1 VSLTSQPNPTTDA
14 APVWAA
20 VPNFSRPGEP
30 SARVPAGWRR
40 HPLRVM
46 VRGILFGGSL
56 LVAAA
61 DYLFR
66 VKLAGRSGSVRARAE
81 WSGRCARRWLRV
93 LGVSVTQEGVPP
105 CYGLLV
111 SNHVGY
117 LDILVLGAVQPMVF
131 VAKSETRGWPVFGA
145 MIRRAGTVFIRRDR
159 VHDLRRVLGELPPPV
174 ERLPLEEG
182 VVVSFFPAC
191 TSTDGSTVLPFRPA
205 LLAPAVRRGWPVTPA
220 WLDFRL
226 EAGDGTAADEV
237 CWWGE
242 TTLAPHLLNLF
253 AKRRIHARVVFG
265 EPQPAGDDRKI
276 LGQRLRERTRALG
289 RLDERQAMA

>member
-1 VSLTSQPNPTTDA
+1 MTGA
-14 APVWAA
+14 APVRAA
-20 VPNFSRPGEP
+20 VPNFSRPGEL

-40 HPLRVM
+40 HPLRVA
-46 VRGILFGGSL
+46 VRGALFGGSL

-66 VKLAGRSGSVRARAE
+66 VRLAGRSGSVRARAE

-93 LGVSVTQEGVPP
+93 LGVSVTQVGVPP
-105 CYGLLV
+105 QSGLLV

-117 LDILVLGAVQPMVF
+117 LDILVLGTVQPMVF
-131 VAKSETRGWPVFGA
+131 VAKSETRAWPLFGA
-145 MIRRAGTVFIRRDR
+145 LIRRAGTVFIRRDR

-174 ERLPLEEG
+174 ERLPVEES
-182 VVVSFFPAC
+182 VVVAFFPEA

-220 WLDFRL
+220 WLGFTL
-226 EAGDGTAADEV
+226 EDGGGTAADEV

-242 TTLAPHLLNLF
+242 TALAPHLLNLF
-253 AKRRIHARVVFG
+253 SKRRIHARVVFG
-265 EPQPAGDDRKI
+265 EPHHPGDDRKV
-276 LGQRLRERTRALG
+276 LAQRLRERTRALG
-289 RLDERQAMA
+289 GLD